1 MIEEKN
7 RSSEELKTKTSEDS
21 QDVQVIINLKN
32 QPFERSKT
40 WKIKLSLNSRRLK
53 LELTCN
59 YNILKIEDH
68 EVLNFIFCIRE
79 KESEE

>member
-1 MIEEKN
+1 MEEKN

-32 QPFERSKT
+32 QPSERSKT

-53 LELTCN
+53 LELTCS
-59 YNILKIEDH
+59 YNFLKIKDH
-68 EVLNFIFCIRE
+68 EVLNFTFCIRE
-79 KESEE
+79 KESKE